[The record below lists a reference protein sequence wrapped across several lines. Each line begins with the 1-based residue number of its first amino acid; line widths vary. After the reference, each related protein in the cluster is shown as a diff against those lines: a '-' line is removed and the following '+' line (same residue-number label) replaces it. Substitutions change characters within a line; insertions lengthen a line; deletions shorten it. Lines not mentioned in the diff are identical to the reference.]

1 MGVRFAGGCGEGARG
16 CGCEC
21 CVLLRA
27 RGSLSEL
34 GGSGGEEGWAEG
46 AAAGRK
52 GLQGHPR
59 SLSHFVVSGIYG
71 YECMEVLL
79 LDWEVDGDSKFELM
93 TF

>member
-1 MGVRFAGGCGEGARG
+1 M
-16 CGCEC
+16 
-21 CVLLRA
+21 
-27 RGSLSEL
+27 SEL
-34 GGSGGEEGWAEG
+34 SGSGGEEARAEG

-52 GLQGHPR
+52 GLESHPR
-59 SLSHFVVSGIYG
+59 SLSHFVKCDIYG

>member
-1 MGVRFAGGCGEGARG
+1 M
-16 CGCEC
+16 
-21 CVLLRA
+21 LLRA

-34 GGSGGEEGWAEG
+34 GGPGGEEAWAEG
-46 AAAGRK
+46 AAAGGKR
-52 GLQGHPR
+52 LESHSR
-59 SLSHFVVSGIYG
+59 SLSHFVKCDIYG